1 MIKSA
6 KPMMNK
12 SKPKKRT
19 TPRSPRTAWT
29 IGGIAAAAGITVIIL
44 LAVFIWIP
52 SAQQSQN
59 QVSSATVLSFS
70 SFADG
75 TELTTTNP
83 PVFTANGVANTLVP
97 VINGIAVV
105 QGIRPCANLV
115 IRTMPSTVIGQS
127 IEVNYLFV
135 ADKNTAIYL
144 YSETG
149 MTMCFI
155 QLSPTNIVCGGGKP
169 YAFSGLQQDDPVT
182 LKITFDD
189 TTSFSATIT
198 TSKFTGRS
206 TGGYDISVS
215 ASTSISSLEFTG
227 VYTAT
232 SSVIMWK
239 FSSIKTTWPAF
250 HVYA

>member
-1 MIKSA
+1 M
-6 KPMMNK
+6 
-12 SKPKKRT
+12 
-19 TPRSPRTAWT
+19 
-29 IGGIAAAAGITVIIL
+29 IGGISAAAAGITVIVL
-44 LAVFIWIP
+44 LAAFVWIP
-52 SAQQSQN
+52 ASQQGQTQDGTSN

-75 TELTTTNP
+75 TELTATKP
-83 PVFTANGVANTLVP
+83 QVFVANGVANTLVP
-97 VINGIAVV
+97 VTNGIAVV
-105 QGIRPCANLV
+105 QGIRPFANLL

-127 IEVNYLFV
+127 IEVNCLFM
-135 ADKNTAIYL
+135 ADKYTSIYF

-149 MTMCFI
+149 MTMCSI
-155 QLSPTNIVCGGGKP
+155 SLSPTNIVCGGGKP

-206 TGGYDISVS
+206 TGGYVISVS
-215 ASTSISSLEFTG
+215 ASTSISSAAFTG
-227 VYTAT
+227 IFTAT
-232 SSVIMWK
+232 SSVTMWK

-250 HVYA
+250 PAYV